1 MKVLITS
8 NSFGK
13 FDPKPKAFM
22 ESLGWEVVGNRYHHI
37 MNEEEMMGEVA
48 GVDAIIL
55 GSDIVSKKVLDKA
68 DSLKIISRY
77 GVGIDNIDLE
87 ECEKRGIK
95 VTVTRNCNTEAVA
108 DYTVGLMLAT
118 IRHICNVDKNLKAG
132 VWQKETGLDLCHK
145 TVGVVGLGAIGR
157 QVIKRLKGFDCKIL
171 GYDKFLDENYCKEND
186 ITVMEPEEIFKQAD
200 VITLHVPGN
209 PDGTPMIGEKE
220 LASMNENTIL
230 INTARGSLVDE
241 KALIEALKEHKI
253 YGYGTDVPSG
263 EADEIEAIKKR
274 FEELDNVVLSPH
286 TAAVTVEAV
295 NKMTNTAVDHILEF
309 FDVKKEN

>member
-230 INTARGSLVDE
+230 INTARGLLVDE

-274 FEELDNVVLSPH
+274 FEGLDNVVLSPH